1 MPQSAPTDPRK
12 LHTTVTYQGENES
25 DPRWQAWSQTV
36 VAWAMSQDM
45 QLLLDISQRLH
56 STTSVPVG
64 AAAAPSA
71 SISAE
76 FVKLESPDKA
86 KATYNL
92 RSQTSQPPSSE
103 KLQSASLNIG
113 DFDEDELTKALS
125 GKDFTPAHPNLQT
138 HMKVLRTTILAAKLG
153 KQWNDCDTQN
163 ADDEEELEEM
173 HAQVVSKKLR
183 EMNLIFIGELRT
195 NLFGAGIA
203 PKCRDHGNQLQ
214 LIRPAFYNTEI
225 DWLMTNDPRLLC
237 STWQKKPWL
246 MPAVKAWL
254 AVLRLATS
262 VQSSGCNSL
271 LQDLG
276 SIITASADTN
286 GLTAHE
292 LDAKANLV
300 LQVLDRFTTVGEVQ
314 DLLRVSVRVESMK
327 AMASR
332 TDSVGLA
339 YTEANK
345 WMIGQRHAGH
355 PLTIASTD
363 YALGLAAS
371 FLADAKYTSTPAKAY
386 AAAVGVSPTSSAA
399 SAADTLATQEG
410 FTTAENTAYNAGI
423 EYERGRNGGG
433 RGDGGGDRGG
443 RGGHSKRGG
452 RGGNKSRDDR
462 DHGERGGRS
471 TDRRGGGGD
480 RGDRRGGGG
489 DRGGRDKRDATPAN
503 RKQHTCNEEGC
514 PTPTTHG
521 VFNCPHRAA
530 KLIAKEDDRARGKEH
545 QAYCSSLASNKHGDD
560 ADPSYYSCLDSDLHS
575 PPSCVPPS
583 TSTFW
588 SNFVPKNAPSS
599 ISLKLD
605 CKETTSAVL
614 DSGAS
619 VDITSERHRCTG
631 AFAAK
636 PETVQGISGTTDAW
650 PTKIQWLTKTDDG
663 TPHIIQTSGGF
674 ENFKQLFM
682 PDAPAQLL
690 SLSQLVEMGYKP
702 HLNPSRTRSW
712 LETPGRKRI
721 TVPLIDG
728 VWKLPLWQE
737 TDKPQVIPSRAAPG
751 GGVLRAPRTF
761 SATSKRLSFWN
772 LEAEDSVE
780 SDASHFSGERDTE
793 PCTAGPLVDNCRE
806 RTNNTN
812 RSTTGADFSPS
823 GESDAHSCRSGE
835 RLAPHDTCR
844 ERIQGTVSS
853 TASHTIE
860 SSDSGEC
867 DLPHLHL
874 AAALYTS
881 LARPG
886 DAHTTTGNTNSTNH
900 TAYMSRLATENAV
913 LRPARHLRYQQQR
926 AAADQTYSMPS
937 PQQRR
942 SRLARTKQ
950 DAGRNW
956 QYFAAGVNK
965 RANKHSAVLTQ
976 LIDQHLLPS
985 SLATKCGSDACT
997 RCSYVVPAGLAAAT
1011 CQPCAPTDSCFMAAG
1026 STQAA
1031 YNQRPLSA
1039 AEEEQMQVLH
1049 DKWCHPSNSK
1059 FLQIY
1064 KSRNGIGFP
1073 NNFKAL
1079 LSRFRCR
1086 VCALCKGARRYRR
1099 STRMQVKGS
1108 HQELPFALKPGDV
1121 VLVGDNDTPTI
1132 GIIEAALT
1140 GNNFVVL
1147 VPGKPLTTYPSS
1159 QLFLAEENSQDED
1172 IQQNVPA
1179 LHADPSLDEE
1189 RLSVEISAAAMTNV
1203 QECAAA
1209 PVTTQQAPVPGA
1221 PPARNLSIDFAHTMS
1236 VGWSKEEYYLV
1247 IHTDGIELAWCAP
1260 TVSRSQ
1266 PHELIQEF
1274 LDVAGVSVRSIRF
1287 DNAME
1292 FGKSDRFR
1300 SWAKAKGA
1308 ILCPTVDYNHTLNS
1322 KSESYVRITK
1332 EHLRCMLRSSHAPRR
1347 LWPFAI
1353 QHFCRIFGWWPKA
1366 NGGAAPWTRV
1376 GNECQIPANLDRDLH
1391 AFGCYCVGHLPRESP
1406 LVENSAL
1413 DDRGLEGA
1421 FLMCDRTTPTFWMWS
1436 FKFNK
1441 PVKMCDGVFYDSKYP
1456 FRDPSVLQHPGC
1468 LSAEEVRAMHD
1479 TDGILDS
1486 DDTVAPHYDLRSH
1499 AVPAPSLAPADTVPS
1514 ALATPGTHGALIH
1527 ASNVIGDISAPQIQT
1542 RARINPEPPVAVPF
1556 PTQISA
1562 APQHLTRKDYH
1573 GWTLGMHVPAHA
1585 EIELLSDLQLAK
1597 ALVHQQYMF
1606 ELPAGYFQHPDTQD
1620 ATQAVTVVSKA
1631 IQKCKGGKGGFIYLI
1646 LDIVGPPELM
1656 QDNLGELHVPIR
1668 SGKTARTNHSY
1679 TIRDHLAAAFDRP
1692 QTLADIGISK
1702 QAHSVHLAALRTAW
1716 MVTRRAAIT
1725 QRVQLAAAKLAAARI
1740 EQLPTSTPPTF
1751 FKQVLPVHPPTPHT
1765 LPFGDAARNK
1775 VWLAAVSDSKVDAN
1789 LLASIDMLQPDPA
1802 HRGAAMASNFRPFW
1816 LTAEQEEWA
1825 GLWQR
1830 KCFKV
1835 WKRADLARNDRIF
1848 TSRYVYK
1855 LKRDA
1860 ITGKVSRFK
1869 ARLIVQ
1875 GFKMQQDVDYN
1886 DTFSPTPGSTATRVV
1901 VSIATAEDMELH
1913 SVDFTQ
1919 AFIQADRLPEGVNG
1933 RFFVTPPPGSPH
1945 ANQTGIVYEVLRPL
1959 YGVPSSPRALH
1970 KTLDSYFK
1978 SEGFVNVGFEESV
1991 WRRNA
1996 DAKYTADI
2004 VVSCHVDDS
2013 LIACPSL
2020 AVIKKF
2026 KQALLTRFAG
2036 TDEGPVTQYLGCQ
2049 LIRDRKNCTSKFV
2062 QTAYTERL
2070 LRTFDMWDNVK
2081 TVATPMEPGTRLVK
2095 ADCPESP
2102 DPVLQRRYRGI
2113 VGSIGFLVQMT
2124 RCDLA
2129 FAYGQLSQFLHCPG
2143 PVHLLA
2149 AERALAYVRGTSDFG
2164 LYYSDLGAGRRNVL
2178 TGWVDSDFASDSDT
2192 RRSVTGYVMSLNGAP
2207 ISWRSCRQGGVTLS
2221 SSEAEYVA
2229 ASAVAQENAYLRSL
2243 LTGFDRAPV
2252 GPTCVWEDN
2261 AACILMSENP
2271 VNRDRSRHVDVKFHF
2286 LRERVRAGE
2295 IKLYKCWGPLN
2306 VADALTKSLPRV
2318 AFQKHMPYMT
2328 GTPCP
2333 YQPFAS
2339 ALTRAAGG

>member
-1 MPQSAPTDPRK
+1 
-12 LHTTVTYQGENES
+12 
-25 DPRWQAWSQTV
+25 
-36 VAWAMSQDM
+36 M
-45 QLLLDISQRLH
+45 QLFLDISQRLH
-56 STTSVPVG
+56 STTNIPVG
-64 AAAAPSA
+64 AAAASSA
-71 SISAE
+71 SISTE

-86 KATYNL
+86 KAAAGGYNL
-92 RSQTSQPPSSE
+92 RSQPSQPPSSE

-125 GKDFTPAHPNLQT
+125 GKEFAPVLPNLLT
-138 HMKVLRTTILAAKLG
+138 HIKVLKNTILTTNMG
-153 KQWNDCDTQN
+153 KSFHDCKICG
-163 ADDEEELEEM
+163 ADDEDELKEM
-173 HAQVVSKKLR
+173 HAQVVEKKLR
-183 EMNLIFIGELRT
+183 EMNRIFISELRT

-203 PKCRDHGNQLQ
+203 PRSRDHGNQLQ

-225 DWLMTNDPRLLC
+225 DWLMTNDHRLVS
-237 STWQKKPWL
+237 STWQKKPWQ

-300 LQVLDRFTTVGEVQ
+300 LQVLDRFTTVQEVQ
-314 DLLRVSVRVESMK
+314 DVLRVSVRVESIK

-332 TDSVGLA
+332 ADSVGLA
-339 YTEANK
+339 YIEANK
-345 WMIGQRHAGH
+345 WMIQQRHAGH
-355 PLTIASTD
+355 PLTIESTD

-371 FLADAKYTSTPAKAY
+371 FLAEAKYTPTSAKAY

-399 SAADTLATQEG
+399 SAADTLETQEG
-410 FTTAENTAYNAGI
+410 FTTAQNTAYNAGI
-423 EYERGRNGGG
+423 EFERGRNGFNGGG
-433 RGDGGGDRGG
+433 RGDGGSDRGG

-452 RGGNKSRDDR
+452 RGNKSRDDR
-462 DHGERGGRS
+462 DHVERGGRS

-489 DRGGRDKRDATPAN
+489 DRGGRDKRDATPTS
-503 RKQHTCNEEGC
+503 RKPHTCNEEGC

-530 KLIAKEDDRARGKEH
+530 KVIAKEDDRARGKEH
-545 QAYCSSLASNKHGDD
+545 QAYCSSLASNKHGGD
-560 ADPSYYSCLDSDLHS
+560 ADSSYYSCLDSDLHS
-575 PPSCVPPS
+575 SASWLPPS
-583 TSTFW
+583 TSAFW

-599 ISLKLD
+599 IPLKLD
-605 CKETTSAVL
+605 CKETTGAVL

-619 VDITSERHRCTG
+619 VDITSDRHRCTG
-631 AFAAK
+631 AFAAE
-636 PETVQGISGTTDAW
+636 PETVQGISGSTNAW

-663 TPHIIQTSGGF
+663 TQHIIRTSGGF
-674 ENFKQLFM
+674 GNFKQLYM

-702 HLNPSRTRSW
+702 HLKPSRTRSW
-712 LETPGRKRI
+712 LETPCRKRI

-728 VWKLPLWQE
+728 VWQLPLWQE
-737 TDKPQVIPSRAAPG
+737 TDKPQVIPSPAATG

-772 LEAEDSVE
+772 LEADDSVE
-780 SDASHFSGERDTE
+780 LDASHLSGERDTE
-793 PCTAGPLVDNCRE
+793 PCIAGPLLDTRRE
-806 RTNNTN
+806 RTHNTD
-812 RSTTGADFSPS
+812 RSTTGADFSPPGERTNNTDCSATSADFSPS
-823 GESDAHSCRSGE
+823 GVSDAHSCRSGE

-844 ERIQGTVSS
+844 ERTKGTVSS
-853 TASHTIE
+853 TASRTIE
-860 SSDSGEC
+860 CSASGEC
-867 DLPHLHL
+867 DFPHLHS

-886 DAHTTTGNTNSTNH
+886 DAHTT
-900 TAYMSRLATENAV
+900 
-913 LRPARHLRYQQQR
+913 
-926 AAADQTYSMPS
+926 
-937 PQQRR
+937 
-942 SRLARTKQ
+942 
-950 DAGRNW
+950 
-956 QYFAAGVNK
+956 
-965 RANKHSAVLTQ
+965 
-976 LIDQHLLPS
+976 
-985 SLATKCGSDACT
+985 
-997 RCSYVVPAGLAAAT
+997 PAGLAAAT
-1011 CQPCAPTDSCFMAAG
+1011 CQSCAPTDSCFMAAG

-1031 YNQRPLSA
+1031 YNQRPLTA

-1108 HQELPFALKPGDV
+1108 HQELPFALKPGDI
-1121 VLVGDNDTPTI
+1121 VLVGDNDTPTV

-1147 VPGKPLTTYPSS
+1147 VPGQPLTTYPSS
-1159 QLFLAEENSQDED
+1159 HLFLAEETSQDED
-1172 IQQNVPA
+1172 IQQNAPA
-1179 LHADPSLDEE
+1179 LHADPSLQAE
-1189 RLSVEISAAAMTNV
+1189 RLSVEISAAAMTDV

-1209 PVTTQQAPVPGA
+1209 PVTTQHASVPGA
-1221 PPARNLSIDFAHTMS
+1221 PPARNLSIDFAHTLS
-1236 VGWSKEEYYLV
+1236 VGYFKEEYYLL
-1247 IHTDGIELAWCAP
+1247 IHADGIELAWCAP

-1266 PHELIQEF
+1266 PQELIQEF
-1274 LDVAGVSVRSIRF
+1274 LDVSGVSVRSIRF

-1376 GNECQIPANLDRDLH
+1376 GNECQIPADLDRDLH

-1479 TDGILDS
+1479 TDGIFDN
-1486 DDTVAPHYDLRSH
+1486 DDTVTPHYDLRSH
-1499 AVPAPSLAPADTVPS
+1499 AAPAPSLVPADTVPS
-1514 ALATPGTHGALIH
+1514 ALATPGRHGAHIH

-1542 RARINPEPPVAVPF
+1542 RARVNPAPLVAVPL
-1556 PTQISA
+1556 PTQIYA
-1562 APQHLTRKDYH
+1562 APKHLTRKDYH

-1585 EIELLSDLQLAK
+1585 ELELLSDLQLAK

-1631 IQKCKGGKGGFIYLI
+1631 IQKCKGGKGGFIYL
-1646 LDIVGPPELM
+1646 LVDIVGPPELM
-1656 QDNLGELHVPIR
+1656 QDNLAELHVPIR

-1679 TIRDHLAAAFDRP
+1679 TIRDHLAATFDRP

-1716 MVTRRAAIT
+1716 TVTRRAAIT

-1740 EQLPTSTPPTF
+1740 EQLPTCTPPTF

-1765 LPFGDAARNK
+1765 LPFGDAARNM
-1775 VWLAAVSDSKVDAN
+1775 VWLAAVSDSKEDAN

-1835 WKRADLARNDRIF
+1835 WKRADLARDDRIF

-1933 RFFVTPPPGSPH
+1933 RFFITPPPGSPH
-1945 ANQTGIVYEVLRPL
+1945 ANQTGIVYEVLRL
-1959 YGVPSSPRALH
+1959 IFGVPSSPRALH

-2020 AVIKKF
+2020 SVIKKF

-2036 TDEGPVTQYLGCQ
+2036 TDDGPVTQYLGCQ
-2049 LIRDRKNCTSKFV
+2049 LIRDRKNRKSKFV

-2164 LYYSDLGAGRRNVL
+2164 LCYSDLGAGRRNVL

-2207 ISWRSCRQGGVTLS
+2207 ISWRSCRQDSVTLS

-2328 GTPCP
+2328 GTHYP